1 MSRFLLCGLLACL
14 VILEATVVSVHAQP
28 ARLRYQERRIG
39 QVQAPMLF
47 TVGQEESLLA
57 AVHRAGVYRLTGP
70 RYTPVPVPPTN
81 NADGYED
88 SECQPCIG
96 AESFVLQRGFLG
108 YRLFRIESDGSA
120 TLIAPDSNKV
130 MFAAIRGLGMALV
143 TTTDSSSTI
152 RTYATADC
160 GRSWFQADGSA
171 LVANIALVTREQS
184 PLRFFIAS
192 PFKPG
197 TMFPVRIGIDYS
209 KPFVGYIGSDSIAWM
224 SHGIGSRT
232 PDTMWY
238 APITDSSQRRFQAP
252 IRVEGV
258 ADSVD
263 QSHLSLVTSPK
274 GNLFMFSSRGWFA
287 KYANGRWVYVDSCP
301 GFEAG
306 ILTALYRGYIR
317 IADFDADPIII
328 DSWNLD
334 SLGVGRIR
342 DTLDPQPS
350 WGVIS
355 TTSIRP
361 VTSSK
366 TSFVY
371 ESESQPFVIQDSTG
385 QRLLNAAF
393 SGFDAS
399 FQPTPTLFGWVDP
412 VGTPIVTGIHD
423 MALAI
428 DDNELPVVRNT
439 SMRGESHGSVSQHGP
454 RIQSRR
460 GLRAPLVV
468 GNRVLTLGNSIRELD
483 LGGRVIRTLYSEPAT
498 AVLPLDTAASRLL
511 IGSGSQLIW
520 PSEAMDTVR
529 TDVGPLL
536 SDSLPGG
543 FVHSINRLHDGSMLA
558 LVSGL
563 QNRDVEQGVNVDA
576 NTGGALRSTD
586 GGRTW
591 NRCTMPIST
600 PYFLGYI
607 QRSNGILL
615 ASATIVVRDSSRI
628 VIEPGIPVN
637 ESSYHTMLDRYVL
650 RSSDD
655 GRTWTVV
662 HTSPVSRAFRLVGGN
677 GGVTDVDGSML
688 LVTTDGL
695 LKSTDN
701 GDSWDLH
708 DVAGIDQS
716 HEIISLFQDSATK
729 RVYYCTTGGLYQTMT
744 TTHVSEHLREREH
757 RIALVSSWTEHVM
770 RWNKLTAKV
779 IGITAVDGSVAL
791 SHGEQ
796 PSSLVPGCY
805 IVHVRR
811 NTTSYSECI
820 LVTAP

>member
-1 MSRFLLCGLLACL
+1 MSRFLLCGLFACL
-14 VILEATVVSVHAQP
+14 GILEATVVSVHAPP

-39 QVQAPMLF
+39 QVQAPKLF
-47 TVGQEESLLA
+47 TVGQEESVFA
-57 AVHRAGVYRLTGP
+57 AVHRAGVFRLAGQ
-70 RYTPVPVPPTN
+70 RYVPIPVPPTN

-96 AESFVLQRGFLG
+96 SESFVLQEGFSG
-108 YRLFRIESDGSA
+108 SRLFRIDSDGNA

-130 MFAAIRGLGMALV
+130 VFTAIRGLGMALV

-152 RTYATADC
+152 RTYATVDC

-171 LVANIALVTREQS
+171 LVANIALVTSVRS

-197 TMFPVRIGIDYS
+197 AMFPVRIGSSYI

-224 SHGIGSRT
+224 SHGIGSRM

-238 APITDSSQRRFQAP
+238 AAIADSSRRRFQVP

-263 QSHLSLVTSPK
+263 ESHLSLVTSPK
-274 GNLFMFSSRGWFA
+274 GNLFMFSARGWYA

-301 GFEAG
+301 RYEGG
-306 ILTALYRGYIR
+306 ILTALYRGYVR

-334 SLGVGRIR
+334 SLSVGRIR
-342 DTLDPQPS
+342 DTLNPQPS

-399 FQPTPTLFGWVDP
+399 FRSTPTLFGWVDTF
-412 VGTPIVTGIHD
+412 GTPIITGIHD

-439 SMRGESHGSVSQHGP
+439 AMRGESYGSVSQHGP

-468 GNRVLTLGNSIRELD
+468 GNRVLTLGNSIRELV
-483 LGGRVIRTLYSEPAT
+483 LGGRVIRTLYTKPAT
-498 AVLPLDTAASRLL
+498 AVMPLDTAVSRLL

-520 PSEAMDTVR
+520 PSETMDTVR

-536 SDSLPGG
+536 RDSLPGG
-543 FVHSINRLHDGSMLA
+543 FVHSINRLHDGSILA

-591 NRCTMPIST
+591 NRCVMPIST

-607 QRSNGILL
+607 HGGNGILL
-615 ASATIVVRDSSRI
+615 ASATVVVRDSSRI
-628 VIEPGIPVN
+628 VTEPGIPVN
-637 ESSYHTMLDRYVL
+637 EASYHTMLDRYVL

-655 GRTWTVV
+655 GRSWTVV
-662 HTSPVSRAFRLVGGN
+662 HSSPVSRAFRLVGGN
-677 GGVTDVDGSML
+677 GGVTDIDGSML
-688 LVTTDGL
+688 FFTTDGL

-744 TTHVSEHLREREH
+744 TTNVSEHPREREH
-757 RIALVSSWTEHVM
+757 RIALVSISTEHWT
-770 RWNKLTAKV
+770 RWSTLTAEV
-779 IGITAVDGSVAL
+779 VGITAVNGSVAL
-791 SHGEQ
+791 SQGEQ
-796 PSSLVPGCY
+796 PIKLVPGCY
-805 IVHVRR
+805 IVHLRR
-811 NTTSYSECI
+811 NTTTYTECI

>member
-1 MSRFLLCGLLACL
+1 MSRFLLCGLFACL

-39 QVQAPMLF
+39 QVQAPILF
-47 TVGQEESLLA
+47 TVGHEESVFA

-88 SECQPCIG
+88 SECQPCIA
-96 AESFVLQRGFLG
+96 AESFVVQRGFFG
-108 YRLFRIESDGSA
+108 SRLFRIESDGSA

-130 MFAAIRGLGMALV
+130 LFAAIRGLGTALV

-160 GRSWFQADGSA
+160 GRSWFQAGGSA
-171 LVANIALVTREQS
+171 LVSNIALVTSDQS

-197 TMFPVRIGIDYS
+197 AMFPVRIGISYN
-209 KPFVGYIGSDSIAWM
+209 KPFVGYIGSDSIAWT

-252 IRVEGV
+252 IRVEGI

-263 QSHLSLVTSPK
+263 ESHLSLVTSPK

-301 GFEAG
+301 RYPAG
-306 ILTALYRGYIR
+306 ILTSLYRGYVR
-317 IADFDADPIII
+317 VTDFDADPIII

-334 SLGVGRIR
+334 SLDVGRIR

-371 ESESQPFVIQDSTG
+371 ESESQPYVIQDSTG

-399 FQPTPTLFGWVDP
+399 FQPTPTLFGWVDA
-412 VGTPIVTGIHD
+412 VGTPIITGIHD

-428 DDNELPVVRNT
+428 DDNELPLVRNT
-439 SMRGESHGSVSQHGP
+439 SMRGESHGSVSKHGP

-483 LGGRVIRTLYSEPAT
+483 LGGRVIRMLYTKPAT
-498 AVLPLDTAASRLL
+498 AVLPLDTTASRLL

-520 PSEAMDTVR
+520 PSETMDTVR
-529 TDVGPLL
+529 TDVGPLF

-591 NRCTMPIST
+591 NRCELPITT

-607 QRSNGILL
+607 QRNNGTLL
-615 ASATIVVRDSSRI
+615 ASATVVVRDSSTI
-628 VIEPGIPVN
+628 VTEPGIPVN

-677 GGVTDVDGSML
+677 GGVTDVDGSLL

-695 LKSTDN
+695 LRSTDN

-708 DVAGIDQS
+708 DVAGIDRS

-729 RVYYCTTGGLYQTMT
+729 SVYYCTTGGLYQTVT
-744 TTHVSEHLREREH
+744 STSVSEYMREGNS
-757 RIALVSSWTEHVM
+757 RISLMGSWTEHCM
-770 RWNKLTAKV
+770 RWNRQHEEIV
-779 IGITAVDGSVAL
+779 CITASDGSVAKL
-791 SHGEQ
+791 HGEQ
-796 PSSLVPGCY
+796 LDRPAPGCY
-805 IVHVRR
+805 AVRLR
-811 NTTSYSECI
+811 RDSITRTEYV
-820 LVTAP
+820 LVTAQ

>member
-1 MSRFLLCGLLACL
+1 
-14 VILEATVVSVHAQP
+14 
-28 ARLRYQERRIG
+28 
-39 QVQAPMLF
+39 
-47 TVGQEESLLA
+47 
-57 AVHRAGVYRLTGP
+57 
-70 RYTPVPVPPTN
+70 
-81 NADGYED
+81 
-88 SECQPCIG
+88 
-96 AESFVLQRGFLG
+96 
-108 YRLFRIESDGSA
+108 
-120 TLIAPDSNKV
+120 
-130 MFAAIRGLGMALV
+130 
-143 TTTDSSSTI
+143 
-152 RTYATADC
+152 
-160 GRSWFQADGSA
+160 
-171 LVANIALVTREQS
+171 
-184 PLRFFIAS
+184 
-192 PFKPG
+192 
-197 TMFPVRIGIDYS
+197 
-209 KPFVGYIGSDSIAWM
+209 
-224 SHGIGSRT
+224 
-232 PDTMWY
+232 
-238 APITDSSQRRFQAP
+238 
-252 IRVEGV
+252 
-258 ADSVD
+258 
-263 QSHLSLVTSPK
+263 
-274 GNLFMFSSRGWFA
+274 
-287 KYANGRWVYVDSCP
+287 
-301 GFEAG
+301 
-306 ILTALYRGYIR
+306 
-317 IADFDADPIII
+317 
-328 DSWNLD
+328 
-334 SLGVGRIR
+334 
-342 DTLDPQPS
+342 
-350 WGVIS
+350 
-355 TTSIRP
+355 
-361 VTSSK
+361 
-366 TSFVY
+366 
-371 ESESQPFVIQDSTG
+371 
-385 QRLLNAAF
+385 
-393 SGFDAS
+393 
-399 FQPTPTLFGWVDP
+399 
-412 VGTPIVTGIHD
+412 
-423 MALAI
+423 
-428 DDNELPVVRNT
+428 
-439 SMRGESHGSVSQHGP
+439 
-454 RIQSRR
+454 
-460 GLRAPLVV
+460 
-468 GNRVLTLGNSIRELD
+468 
-483 LGGRVIRTLYSEPAT
+483 
-498 AVLPLDTAASRLL
+498 
-511 IGSGSQLIW
+511 
-520 PSEAMDTVR
+520 MDTVR

-543 FVHSINRLHDGSMLA
+543 FVHSINRLHDGSILA

-591 NRCTMPIST
+591 NRCGMPINT

-607 QRSNGILL
+607 QRSAGMLL
-615 ASATIVVRDSSRI
+615 ASATVVVRDSSTI

-729 RVYYCTTGGLYQTMT
+729 RVYYCTTGGLFQTMT